1 MILAIAKH
9 SYDKNS
15 RVLGI
20 LVKDK
25 EAKRMIEN
33 GISVSLNK
41 LDSLNVKQALKYHME
56 RSELW
61 FIEYF
66 NQDKQRLI
74 RFPTIINPTI
84 MQNIVLAFS
93 IEKDVKFF
101 PMVEILENKYFD
113 IFVEDSLV
121 MEKIIE
127 KDDHTKHRVVDKYPL
142 EDLLKR
148 YPLDV

>member
-41 LDSLNVKQALKYHME
+41 LDSLNVKQALKYRME

-101 PMVEILENKYFD
+101 PMAEILENKYFD
-113 IFVEDSLV
+113 IFVEDSIV

>member
-41 LDSLNVKQALKYHME
+41 LDSLNVKQALKYRMDK
-56 RSELW
+56 SELW

-127 KDDHTKHRVVDKYPL
+127 EDDHTKHRVVDKYPL

>member
-41 LDSLNVKQALKYHME
+41 LDSLNVKQALKYRME

-101 PMVEILENKYFD
+101 PMVEISENKYFD